1 MAEIEIT
8 ASDGA
13 GFAAYMAS
21 PETGKGPGILL
32 IQEIFGVNANMR
44 QIADGFAAAGY
55 VVLCPDLFWRQG
67 PGVQLTGN
75 TQEEFQR
82 AFGLLEGFDM
92 EKGIDDLKSTLTALR
107 DLDACTGK
115 AGSVGYCL
123 GGRLAYL
130 MATRS
135 DADCNVS
142 YYGVGIEGLL
152 DEMKNIS
159 RPLLMHVAEEDQF
172 VPKDAQKSILEAAS
186 ANALIT
192 THTYPGADHA
202 FAREGGDHY
211 EPDSAKLAD
220 GRTAAFFKTHLA

>member
-55 VVLCPDLFWRQG
+55 VVLCPDLFWRQE

-152 DEMKNIS
+152 DEMK
-159 RPLLMHVAEEDQF
+159 
-172 VPKDAQKSILEAAS
+172 
-186 ANALIT
+186 
-192 THTYPGADHA
+192 
-202 FAREGGDHY
+202 
-211 EPDSAKLAD
+211 
-220 GRTAAFFKTHLA
+220 